1 MGSWPAKGPLFGP
14 LEQLLGRK
22 RPSGKVGE
30 MLWDEAFVFRM
41 DLQQK
46 VIGGE
51 GKGLSE
57 SDQRGY

>member
-1 MGSWPAKGPLFGP
+1 
-14 LEQLLGRK
+14 
-22 RPSGKVGE
+22 

-41 DLQQK
+41 DLPQEM
-46 VIGGE
+46 IGGE